1 MTLACRIVHELTDI
15 VERDGY
21 LDIEAFVDVVIDQL
35 KLPNWRCKPE
45 AEALIR
51 YALEG
56 LVHEI
61 ATADGSGFALLM
73 GERDGEIAY
82 VIKQGAEAGVVAG
95 RARAQ

>member
-1 MTLACRIVHELTDI
+1 MTLACKIVHELTDI

-56 LVHEI
+56 LVHESPPPTG
-61 ATADGSGFALLM
+61 AALPC
-73 GERDGEIAY
+73 
-82 VIKQGAEAGVVAG
+82 
-95 RARAQ
+95 